1 MNGKTIGF
9 ILAALLML
17 SACRRIQRFDRPY
30 ADNPEMQEKVRKSFN
45 LAIALPAD
53 MQSSKQGKDFFWL
66 SNNAAS
72 GMKNVVIYRI
82 RSCDTLP
89 LSVERFCELRDS
101 VMKINIKGEEDSM
114 YVATVK
120 ASVKGRFY
128 PKSRRCRYEGLWEM
142 KGDAM
147 GGPFVSD
154 VYERPDRHGLIIAEG
169 FLYAPET
176 NEKNTLL
183 SQLRAILGSINIIN
197 NGK

>member
-17 SACRRIQRFDRPY
+17 SACRRIQRLDRPY

-53 MQSSKQGKDFFWL
+53 MQSSKLGKDFFWL

-82 RSCDTLP
+82 RSCNTLP

-114 YVATVK
+114 HVATVK

-142 KGDAM
+142 KGDAWVVHSSATYM
-147 GGPFVSD
+147 NGLTGAGSSSRKASSMRPKPTKRIHFSVSFVPYW
-154 VYERPDRHGLIIAEG
+154 V
-169 FLYAPET
+169 
-176 NEKNTLL
+176 
-183 SQLRAILGSINIIN
+183 Q
-197 NGK
+197 